1 LCAVGCFLLAIAAIA
16 GAVLLFG
23 NGFAGPAPIAL
34 AGAGGLIAAG
44 AALWRPP
51 STRPG
56 RGRYPT

>member
-1 LCAVGCFLLAIAAIA
+1 VGCFALAVAAIV

-44 AALWRPP
+44 ATLWRPASP
-51 STRPG
+51 MNRRRS
-56 RGRYPT
+56 YPR